1 MHKLLA
7 KFWGYTSI
15 VATVIIGTT
24 NLNVSFAGGD
34 PSIKDKKVYQTKSNI
49 KQHNHDKIYKTQNK
63 NQSLKK
69 SKSSPNSK
77 PSNMV

>member
-1 MHKLLA
+1 MHESLA
-7 KFWGYTSI
+7 KFWIYTSI

-49 KQHNHDKIYKTQNK
+49 KQHDHDNVYKTQNK
-63 NQSLKK
+63 SKALKK
-69 SKSSPNSK
+69 A
-77 PSNMV
+77 